1 MKKSSFI
8 GRTVKHKFG
17 DKVGVVVDGYE
28 VNKDNY
34 TDVFK
39 VLYSDKSVE
48 VLIFHETTFQYEPWP
63 FHITL
68 NIPSDSSTSTMTP

>member
-8 GRTVKHKFG
+8 GRTVKYKFG

-48 VLIFHETTFQYEPWP
+48 VLIFHETAFQYEPWQ
-63 FHITL
+63 IL
-68 NIPSDSSTSTMTP
+68 D

>member
-1 MKKSSFI
+1 MGLEVKSSFI

-17 DKVGVVVDGYE
+17 DKVGVVIDGYE
-28 VNKDNY
+28 VSNKDSDY

-48 VLIFHETTFQYEPWP
+48 VLIFHETAFQYEHWK
-63 FHITL
+63 IL
-68 NIPSDSSTSTMTP
+68 D

>member
-1 MKKSSFI
+1 MGLKVKSDFI

-17 DKVGVVVDGYE
+17 DKVGVVIDGYKID
-28 VNKDNY
+28 NKDSQY

-48 VLIFHETTFQYEPWP
+48 VLIFHETAFQYEPWQ
-63 FHITL
+63 IL
-68 NIPSDSSTSTMTP
+68 D

>member
-8 GRTVKHKFG
+8 GRTVKYKFG

-48 VLIFHETTFQYEPWP
+48 VLVFHETAFQYEPWK
-63 FHITL
+63 IL
-68 NIPSDSSTSTMTP
+68 D

>member
-8 GRTVKHKFG
+8 GRTVKYKFG

-28 VNKDNY
+28 VNNKDSLY

-39 VLYSDKSVE
+39 VMYNDSTVE
-48 VLIFHETTFQYEPWP
+48 VLVFHETSFQYEPWQ
-63 FHITL
+63 IV
-68 NIPSDSSTSTMTP
+68 D

>member
-48 VLIFHETTFQYEPWP
+48 VLIFHETTFQYEPWQ
-63 FHITL
+63 IL
-68 NIPSDSSTSTMTP
+68 D